1 MKIFLTILSKRQC
14 VLKELHNSRRTQCA
28 SHHSNSKAPRWEH
41 HIFGLLFLGFS
52 WILVWIVTPQNLQ
65 ESARQTEKIKS
76 SNSQLKKQIQ
86 INQKCYKLF
95 SKSFKMKKK
104 KKSSFFFLI
113 IFHSKTITEAVFFP
127 ALSSH
132 LVVEMMQISR
142 RNGKNIRCR
151 NVVQYCVKAAIKR
164 SVRVPQ
170 RHTSANGGN

>member
-76 SNSQLKKQIQ
+76 SNSQLKTQIQ

-113 IFHSKTITEAVFFP
+113 IFHSKIITEAVFFSCTLFS
-127 ALSSH
+127 LSCRDDANIKTKWKEH
-132 LVVEMMQISR
+132 QMQKCGPILCQSR
-142 RNGKNIRCR
+142 YKTECA
-151 NVVQYCVKAAIKR
+151 CA
-164 SVRVPQ
+164 PET
-170 RHTSANGGN
+170 HEC